1 METTAVVCL
10 IRPCQEYKTSG
21 TNFRRLELA
30 PNQIPLLAHVPSAA
44 ADLLGSGCTFQASES
59 QLTCQDVLIIY
70 RKSHHTI
77 VCLN

>member
-1 METTAVVCL
+1 METTAVVFL
-10 IRPCQEYKTSG
+10 IGPCQEYKTSG
-21 TNFRRLELA
+21 TNFRHLELT

-44 ADLLGSGCTFQASES
+44 ADLLGSGYTFQASES

-70 RKSHHTI
+70 RKSYHII

>member
-59 QLTCQDVLIIY
+59 QLICQDVLIIY
-70 RKSHHTI
+70 RKSHHII